1 MHLSNNVNNMSVIQK
16 IRNKYIGLVVG
27 AIIVALIGFLVMDA
41 MQSNV
46 RNVFGADQ
54 TLLANVNGNRIE
66 YKDYES
72 LRSKYEEN
80 MKARSKD
87 GNLTDEERTQMQEQV
102 WNDLVNE
109 TLVNE
114 EISKLGIELTD
125 KELQDMMTGPFADPM
140 VQQNFKDPTTGVF
153 DPNKVSQYIKSLN
166 QDKTGVQ
173 RQQWKDFEDAL
184 IKSRLSTKFNDLI
197 SKGIYMPKFMLDR
210 MSVEATSSASINF
223 VSVPYTA
230 INDADV
236 KVSDADIQKFMDK
249 NAEQIKSQEATAK
262 IDYVSFDIIP
272 SKDDTAASLGVINGL
287 ATEFSTTTDNET
299 FLANNSEDVMKD
311 IYFTEANLE
320 MPTPADVIKA
330 NVGSMVGPV
339 YFNGVYKLAKVVGKK
354 SQPDSVKASHILIA
368 ITEQRNETAA
378 KASIDSIEAM
388 IKAGAPFD
396 QIAATRSDD
405 QQSGKKG
412 GDFGYFNYE
421 MMSGQL
427 PDIAKF
433 AYDGKTGDMK
443 VIKTNYGFHLV
454 KITDQKDFK
463 PAAQVAILS
472 KTLQAGEATRSAAF
486 AKANEFSSKAKDA
499 KSFDATAKAMGKDK
513 RVADNITKI
522 QQTIQG
528 LGSARDLTRWAFDNK
543 IGAVSPIYT
552 LDDKCVVAVLNSRLE
567 KGSMPTIAA
576 VRPQIENMLKKE
588 KKGKLIADKY
598 KGQAL
603 AAIATAAATTVK
615 TADTVLMLGGGNQ
628 EIGMEPKVIGASFN
642 KANVNKVSTGIP
654 GEQGVFFITVKNVVE
669 GTKSQ
674 GPTNP
679 MQARQMEM
687 QISQQAPQFIQYILK
702 KKAKIEDNRSNFF

>member
-1 MHLSNNVNNMSVIQK
+1 MSVIQK

-210 MSVEATSSASINF
+210 MSVEATSSASISF

-236 KVSDADIQKFMDK
+236 KISDADIQKFMDK

-320 MPTPADVIKA
+320 MPTLPHGIE
-330 NVGSMVGPV
+330 
-339 YFNGVYKLAKVVGKK
+339 VVGFAEEEG
-354 SQPDSVKASHILIA
+354 QRYKATFLGSGALTGHFDPGWL
-368 ITEQRNETAA
+368 EQRDA
-378 KASIDSIEAM
+378 D
-388 IKAGAPFD
+388 GD
-396 QIAATRSDD
+396 QPVFV
-405 QQSGKKG
+405 GLEPG
-412 GDFGYFNYE
+412 PEFE
-421 MMSGQL
+421 
-427 PDIAKF
+427 
-433 AYDGKTGDMK
+433 
-443 VIKTNYGFHLV
+443 
-454 KITDQKDFK
+454 KDFRGG
-463 PAAQVAILS
+463 VLS
-472 KTLQAGEATRSAAF
+472 LH
-486 AKANEFSSKAKDA
+486 
-499 KSFDATAKAMGKDK
+499 
-513 RVADNITKI
+513 
-522 QQTIQG
+522 
-528 LGSARDLTRWAFDNK
+528 NK
-543 IGAVSPIYT
+543 
-552 LDDKCVVAVLNSRLE
+552 
-567 KGSMPTIAA
+567 
-576 VRPQIENMLKKE
+576 
-588 KKGKLIADKY
+588 
-598 KGQAL
+598 
-603 AAIATAAATTVK
+603 
-615 TADTVLMLGGGNQ
+615 
-628 EIGMEPKVIGASFN
+628 
-642 KANVNKVSTGIP
+642 
-654 GEQGVFFITVKNVVE
+654 
-669 GTKSQ
+669 
-674 GPTNP
+674 
-679 MQARQMEM
+679 
-687 QISQQAPQFIQYILK
+687 
-702 KKAKIEDNRSNFF
+702 

>member
-1 MHLSNNVNNMSVIQK
+1 MSVIQK

-27 AIIVALIGFLVMDA
+27 AIIVALLGFLVMDA

-46 RNVFGADQ
+46 SNMFGADQ
-54 TLLANVNGNRIE
+54 TLLADVNGKRIE
-66 YKDYES
+66 YKDYEK
-72 LRSKYEEN
+72 LRSAYEEN

-87 GNLTDEERTQMQEQV
+87 GSVSDEERTQIQEQV
-102 WNDLVNE
+102 WNDIVNE

-114 EISKLGIELTD
+114 EMAKLGIELTD

-140 VQQNFKDPTTGVF
+140 VQQNFRDPNTGVF
-153 DPNKVSQYIKSLN
+153 DPNKVSQYINSLS
-166 QDKTGVQ
+166 QDKTGAQ
-173 RQQWKDFEDAL
+173 RQQWKEFEDAL
-184 IKSRLSTKFNDLI
+184 IKSRLTTKYNDLI
-197 SKGIYMPKFMLDR
+197 TKGIYMPKFMMDD
-210 MSVEATSSASINF
+210 MSVQATSKSSIDF

-236 KVSDADIQKFMDK
+236 KVSDDDIKKFMDK
-249 NAEQIKSQEATAK
+249 NAEQMKSQEATAK
-262 IDYVSFDIIP
+262 VDYVAFDIIP
-272 SKDDTAASLGVINGL
+272 SKDDTAASLGVINTL

-299 FLANNSEDVMKD
+299 FLANNSEDIFKD
-311 IYFTEANLE
+311 IYYTEANLE
-320 MPTPADVIKA
+320 MPNPAEVINA
-330 NVGSMVGPV
+330 GVGTIVGPT
-339 YFNGVYKLAKVVGKK
+339 YFNGVYKLAKVVSKK

-368 ITEQRNETAA
+368 ITEQRNEAAA

-388 IKAGAPFD
+388 VKSGAPFE
-396 QIAATRSDD
+396 QLAATRSDD

-421 MMSGQL
+421 MMGTQL

-433 AYDGKTGDMK
+433 AYDGKTGEMK

-463 PAAQVAILS
+463 PAAQVAMFS

-486 AKANEFSSKAKDA
+486 AKANEFTSKAKDA
-499 KSFDATAKAMGKDK
+499 KSFEATAKAMGKDK
-513 RVADNITKI
+513 RVAENITKT
-522 QQTIQG
+522 QQNIQG
-528 LGSARDLTRWAFDNK
+528 LGNARDLSRWAFDGK

-567 KGSMPTIAA
+567 KGSLPSIES

-588 KKGKLIADKY
+588 KKGKMIADKY

-603 AAIATAAATTVK
+603 AAIATGATTTVK

-642 KANVNKVSTGIP
+642 KANLNKVSTGIP
-654 GEQGVFFITVKNVVE
+654 GEQGVFFITVKNMVP
-669 GTKSQ
+669 GTKQQ
-674 GPTNP
+674 GPANP

-687 QISQQAPQFIQYILK
+687 QIAQQAPQYIQYILK

>member
-1 MHLSNNVNNMSVIQK
+1 LHLSKNVNNMSVIQK

-46 RNVFGADQ
+46 SNVFGADQ
-54 TLLANVNGNRIE
+54 TLLADVNGNRIE
-66 YKDYES
+66 YKEYEA

-87 GNLTDEERTQMQEQV
+87 GSISDEERTQLQDQV
-102 WNDLVNE
+102 WNDLLNE
-109 TLVNE
+109 TLVNDE
-114 EISKLGIELTD
+114 MSKLGIELTN

-140 VQQNFKDPTTGVF
+140 VQQNFRDPNTGVF
-153 DPNKVSQYIKSLN
+153 DPNKVTQFINSVA
-166 QDKTGVQ
+166 QDKTGAS
-173 RQQWKDFEDAL
+173 RQQLKEFEQQL
-184 IKSRLSTKFNDLI
+184 IKSRLTTKYNDLI
-197 SKGIYMPKFMLDR
+197 TKGIYMPKFMMDN

-236 KVSDADIQKFMDK
+236 KVSDDDIKKFMDK
-249 NAEQIKSQEATAK
+249 NAEQMKSQEASAK
-262 IDYVSFDIIP
+262 VDYVSFDIIP
-272 SKDDTAASLGVINGL
+272 SKDDTAVSLGVINTL
-287 ATEFSTTTDNET
+287 ATEFSTTSDNET
-299 FLANNSEDVMKD
+299 FLANNSEDVLKD
-311 IYFTEANLE
+311 IYYTAANLE
-320 MPTPADVIKA
+320 MPNPTDVINA
-330 NVGSMVGPV
+330 NVGAMVGPV
-339 YFNGVYKLAKVVGKK
+339 YFNGIYKLAKVVSKK

-368 ITEQRNETAA
+368 ITEQRNEAAA

-396 QIAATRSDD
+396 QIAASRSDD

-421 MMSGQL
+421 MLSGQL

-433 AYDGKTGDMK
+433 AYAGQTGDMK

-486 AKANEFSSKAKDA
+486 AKANEFTSKAKDA
-499 KSFDATAKAMGKDK
+499 KSFETTAKAMGKDK
-513 RVADNITKI
+513 RIAENITKT
-522 QQTIQG
+522 QQIIQG
-528 LGSARDLTRWAFDNK
+528 LGSARDLSRWAFDGK

-567 KGSMPTIAA
+567 KGSLPSIES

-603 AAIATAAATTVK
+603 EAIATAAATTVK

-642 KANVNKVSTGIP
+642 KANVNKISTGIP
-654 GEQGVFFITVKNVVE
+654 GEQGVFFITVKNLVS

-674 GPTNP
+674 VPANP

-687 QISQQAPQFIQYILK
+687 QIAQQAPQYIQYILK